1 MAAEIVAEGTNF
13 VGKDF
18 SILVT
23 NELVDLVLMT
33 MTSMV

>member
-1 MAAEIVAEGTNF
+1 MATETVAEGTNF
-13 VGKDF
+13 VGKYF

-33 MTSMV
+33 MTSIV

>member
-1 MAAEIVAEGTNF
+1 MSAETVAEGINF

-33 MTSMV
+33 MTSIV